1 MTPVIRHLQ
10 SHFLNLPL
18 FAEQQPLHWTF
29 DQNIKTLGTDVYSKL
44 VSMHPVVNLEYS
56 VLCNQIRHNL
66 TFPEQI
72 TKEQIIDQ
80 LTAALMMAELLE
92 QLHLHYL
99 VVPREV
105 ARLRRQQEMYRSLLT
120 ELGGYSFSPDAPKAE
135 SVHVGLSLSQLTR
148 DNTAIANWF
157 RLLLT
162 RSKRLFN
169 LLEMVGTGSEAYSR
183 FVALLDQYTNPFFA
197 YLSWCFFIPRFV
209 ANFFLLLK
217 HTIPGSWMEEE
228 EKNLGWWIRFEAQ
241 VKRRWFELGN
251 DVVWIASGLL
261 NCFVLVGPLAPLS
274 VYFTVAAFAFDVANA
289 SIRAYIELNRLYE
302 LQEYYTDLCSK
313 EENEK
318 SQKEI
323 KDYQN
328 YITHRIQFEQ
338 LRLALS
344 VGNTVAVF
352 LAMSLALPFL
362 FTNPLIP
369 FIGAVFLIAVWITS
383 YTLTQILEQYRPND
397 AVEKPANVSKL
408 GFFAQKE
415 KTPSIIPSNNESTP
429 EEEDTSSAVCSP
441 C

>member
-10 SHFLNLPL
+10 SHLNLPL
-18 FAEQQPLHWTF
+18 FAEPQSLHWTF
-29 DQNIKTLGTDVYSKL
+29 DSNVKTLGPDVYSKL
-44 VSMHPVVNLEYS
+44 VSMHPVVNMEYS

-66 TFPEQI
+66 TFPEQV
-72 TKEQIIDQ
+72 TKEQVLEQ

-105 ARLRRQQEMYRSLLT
+105 ARLRRHQEVYRSLLA
-120 ELGGYSFSPDAPKAE
+120 ELGGYSFSPNAPKAE
-135 SVHVGLSLSQLTR
+135 DVDVGFSLSQLVR

-162 RSKRLFN
+162 RSKRFFN
-169 LLEMVGTGSEAYSR
+169 LLEVVGTGSEAYSR

-197 YLSWCFFIPRFV
+197 YLAWCFFLPRFV
-209 ANFFLLLK
+209 TNLFLLLK
-217 HTIPGSWMEEE
+217 HTIPGAWMEEE

-241 VKRRWFELGN
+241 IKRRWFELGN
-251 DVVWIASGLL
+251 DIVWIISGLL
-261 NCFVLVGPLAPLS
+261 NCFYLVGPLAPLS
-274 VYFTVAAFAFDVANA
+274 IYFTVAAFAFDVANA
-289 SIRAYIELNRLYE
+289 SIRAYIELSRLYE
-302 LQEYYTDLCSK
+302 LQEYYTNLCTA
-313 EENEK
+313 EGNEA
-318 SQKEI
+318 SQQDI

-328 YITHRIQFEQ
+328 FITHRIQFEQ

-344 VGNTVAVF
+344 VANTVAVF
-352 LAMSLALPFL
+352 LSMSLALPFL

-369 FIGAVFLIAVWITS
+369 FIGAAFLMAVWIAS

-397 AVEKPANVSKL
+397 VVEKPANVSKL

-415 KTPSIIPSNNESTP
+415 KTPIIVPSNNEPTP
-429 EEEDTSSAVCSP
+429 EQEETSSVVCSP